1 MIFLMEKSDNSSVQD
16 TDGQGGHQAVQLGFG
31 LDDDLWKARTGLDED
46 SLCGAIE
53 TIIYMSEKP
62 ISLQKIKNL
71 IDEDL
76 PLRLIHKSINK
87 LQEDYELPTKGIRII
102 EVAEGYQFRT
112 KPIFSKYIQNLY
124 KVNSLMLTPTALEV
138 LAIIAYKQPVS
149 RTEVEKIRGVDSS
162 HIVRGLMDKRLV
174 RVSGRSTELGKPITY
189 STTQEFL
196 EVFNL
201 PDISSLPPESEL
213 EAMTSVNEVGTFEDF
228 KNLVSTSAE
237 SFNEEDLKEIEDLSN
252 QIKSIHADTVFTKSL
267 RLQDKKRVDSLA
279 GEPVQIKSSFDLLE
293 EYILKQEIISQNIL
307 ASESELVNASL
318 APEVI
323 RDLTEGPF
331 NRPEVDDSEF
341 MMVDLDTGEEIAED
355 ESGLNSL
362 KKEGSLGAGDDE
374 GSENSFDELFLSEA
388 EEKIDELTDKAAK
401 EASDLDLDLEFL
413 NDPSVDE
420 EPEG

>member
-1 MIFLMEKSDNSSVQD
+1 MEKSDNTSTQ
-16 TDGQGGHQAVQLGFG
+16 TDEIDKGHQLGQMDFG

-53 TIIYMSEKP
+53 TIIYMSERP

-87 LQEDYELPTKGIRII
+87 LQEDYELPSKGIRII

-174 RVSGRSTELGKPITY
+174 RVSGRSSELGKPITY

-213 EAMTSVNEVGTFEDF
+213 EAMTTLNEVGTFEDF
-228 KNLVSTSAE
+228 KSLVSSSAE
-237 SFNEEDLKEIEDLSN
+237 SFNEDDLKEIEDLSK
-252 QIKSIHADTVFTKSL
+252 QIKSIHADTFFTKSL
-267 RLQDKKRVDSLA
+267 RLQDKKRSHNLM
-279 GEPVQIKSSFDLLE
+279 GEKVEVKSSFDLLE
-293 EYILKQEIISQNIL
+293 EYILNEEIASQNTL
-307 ASESELVNASL
+307 AAQSELINASL
-318 APEVI
+318 VPEVI
-323 RDLTEGPF
+323 RDLTQGPF
-331 NRPEVDDSEF
+331 NVPDMDDSVF
-341 MMVDLDTGEEIAED
+341 TMVDLDTGEEILEDAEVIV
-355 ESGLNSL
+355 NL
-362 KKEGSLGAGDDE
+362 KKEGPTDQDKESTDG
-374 GSENSFDELFLSEA
+374 ENSFDELFLSEA
-388 EEKIDELTDKAAK
+388 EDKINELTDKVAK
-401 EASDLDLDLEFL
+401 EGSDLDLDLKFL
-413 NDPSVDE
+413 NQGPTRKDTE
-420 EPEG
+420 E

>member
-1 MIFLMEKSDNSSVQD
+1 MEKSDNTSTQVED
-16 TDGQGGHQAVQLGFG
+16 IEKGHQFGQMDFG

-53 TIIYMSEKP
+53 TIIYMSERP

-87 LQEDYELPTKGIRII
+87 LQEDYELPSKGIRII

-174 RVSGRSTELGKPITY
+174 RVSGRSSELGKPITY

-213 EAMTSVNEVGTFEDF
+213 EAMTTLNEVGTFEDF
-228 KNLVSTSAE
+228 KNLVSSSAQ
-237 SFNEEDLKEIEDLSN
+237 SFNEDDLKEIEDLSK
-252 QIKSIHADTVFTKSL
+252 QIKSIHADTFFTKSL
-267 RLQDKKRVDSLA
+267 RLQDKKRSNNLT
-279 GEPVQIKSSFDLLE
+279 GEHVEVKSSFDLLE
-293 EYILKQEIISQNIL
+293 EYILKEEISSQNIL
-307 ASESELVNASL
+307 AAQSELINASL
-318 APEVI
+318 VPEVV
-323 RDLTEGPF
+323 RDLTQGPF
-331 NRPEVDDSEF
+331 NVPDIDDSAF
-341 MMVDLDTGEEIAED
+341 AMIDLDTGEEILED
-355 ESGLNSL
+355 LEVISNL
-362 KKEGSLGAGDDE
+362 KKEDPTDQEKESRDN
-374 GSENSFDELFLSEA
+374 ENSFDELFLSEA
-388 EEKIDELTDKAAK
+388 EGKINELTDKVAK
-401 EASDLDLDLEFL
+401 EGSDLDLDLEFL
-413 NDPSVDE
+413 NE
-420 EPEG
+420 EPIREDTEK

>member
-1 MIFLMEKSDNSSVQD
+1 MEKSDNTSTEIVD
-16 TDGQGGHQAVQLGFG
+16 IEKGHQLGQLDFG

-53 TIIYMSEKP
+53 TIIYMSERP

-87 LQEDYELPTKGIRII
+87 LQEDYELPSKGIRII

-149 RTEVEKIRGVDSS
+149 KTEVEKIRGVDSS

-174 RVSGRSTELGKPITY
+174 RVSGRSSELGKPITY

-213 EAMTSVNEVGTFEDF
+213 EAMTSLNEVGTFEDF
-228 KNLVSTSAE
+228 KNLVSSSAE
-237 SFNEEDLKEIEDLSN
+237 TFNEDDLKEIEDLSK
-252 QIKSIHADTVFTKSL
+252 QIKSIHADTFFTKSL
-267 RLQDKKRVDSLA
+267 RLQDKKRSNNIA
-279 GEPVQIKSSFDLLE
+279 GEQVEVKSSFDLLE
-293 EYILKQEIISQNIL
+293 EYILKEEIASQNIL
-307 ASESELVNASL
+307 ASQSELINTSL
-318 APEVI
+318 VPEVI
-323 RDLTEGPF
+323 RDLTQGPF
-331 NRPEVDDSEF
+331 NVPDVDDSDF
-341 MMVDLDTGEEIAED
+341 AMIDLDTGEEIIESD
-355 ESGLNSL
+355 EIISSL
-362 KKEGSLGAGDDE
+362 KKEEPVESEKESEED
-374 GSENSFDELFLSEA
+374 ENSFDELFLSEA
-388 EEKIDELTDKAAK
+388 EGKINELTDKAAK
-401 EASDLDLDLEFL
+401 EASDLDLNLEFL
-413 NDPSVDE
+413 NE
-420 EPEG
+420 EPSREDTEE